1 MNKRLLLTSAAVAFA
16 AGAWWSWREAT
27 PSAELSSDQTTLGQ
41 LLSHSWQDA
50 DGQKIELEPLSGRIL
65 VLNFWATWCAPCVEE
80 MPELSALSLELAA
93 SKIQWLGIGIDSPNN
108 IRQFAEKHRI
118 SYPLPVVGA
127 AGLDWIKGLGNASG
141 GLPFTVVID
150 RRGTVSSRILGRVD
164 IKKLR
169 EQLLSL
175 TRS

>member
-1 MNKRLLLTSAAVAFA
+1 MNKRLLLACAAIAFA

-27 PSAELSSDQTTLGQ
+27 PSAEFSSERATLGQ
-41 LLSHSWQDA
+41 VLSHSWQDA
-50 DGQKIELEPLSGRIL
+50 NGQKIELEPLSGRIL

-93 SKIQWLGIGIDSPNN
+93 SKVQLLGIGIDSPSN
-108 IRQFAEKHRI
+108 IRQFAERHRI

-127 AGLDWIKGLGNASG
+127 AGLDWIKGFGNASG

-150 RRGTVSSRILGRVD
+150 RQGAVSSRILGRVD

-169 EQLLSL
+169 EQLLSM
-175 TRS
+175 TRN